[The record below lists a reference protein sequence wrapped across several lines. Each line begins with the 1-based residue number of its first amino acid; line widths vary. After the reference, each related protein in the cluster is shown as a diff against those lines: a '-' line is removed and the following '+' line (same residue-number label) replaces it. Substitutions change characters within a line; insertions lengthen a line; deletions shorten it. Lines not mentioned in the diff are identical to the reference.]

1 MTDCMLSEERIE
13 ALANAIHDSYYSDTA
28 TGSTADIIRRFFA
41 PPPGS
46 VKVEVAVVVCGK
58 EMAAV
63 ANDVGDREKAMREAR
78 DCIFTTE
85 LTHECYATLYVP
97 PVPPTPSVEVVS

>member
-13 ALANAIHDSYYSDTA
+13 ALADAISQCAYSDQIP
-28 TGSTADIIRRFFA
+28 DIIRRFFA

-85 LTHECYATLYVP
+85 LTHECYATIYVP
-97 PVPPTPSVEVVS
+97 AVPRVPTIEAIQ

>member
-41 PPPGS
+41 VPEGA
-46 VKVEVAVVVCGK
+46 VKVEVFVSVEADGEEYAEPNK
-58 EMAAV
+58 TLDDD
-63 ANDVGDREKAMREAR
+63 DVRYAKR
-78 DCIFTTE
+78 DTHRCI
-85 LTHECYATLYVP
+85 ATVWVR
-97 PVPPTPSVEVVS
+97 PVPPTPSVEG

>member
-46 VKVEVAVVVCGK
+46 VMVEVAVCVAGQEQAARTVSSNRKSAMDIAKAGLFAT
-58 EMAAV
+58 EM
-63 ANDVGDREKAMREAR
+63 
-78 DCIFTTE
+78 
-85 LTHECYATLYVP
+85 THECYATIYVP